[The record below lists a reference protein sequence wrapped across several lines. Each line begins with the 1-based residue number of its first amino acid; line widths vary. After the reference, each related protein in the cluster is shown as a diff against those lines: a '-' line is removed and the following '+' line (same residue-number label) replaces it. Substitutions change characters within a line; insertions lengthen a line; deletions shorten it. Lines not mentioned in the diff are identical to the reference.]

1 MTLKH
6 LVLALAVAAACAVAP
21 SSPRGSTEALGDT
34 FEMSLA
40 KAVAENDA
48 TLAVDMTPKLRGGA
62 EGHRPAGRGL
72 DFAYYQTDEP
82 TADDDGCRRG
92 RAPNAHPLPPP
103 TVLCRGAARS
113 QDATLPY

>member
-21 SSPRGSTEALGDT
+21 SSPRGSTEAVGDT

-40 KAVAENDA
+40 KA
-48 TLAVDMTPKLRGGA
+48 TLAVTPKLRGA
-62 EGHRPAGRGL
+62 SEGHRPAGRGL
-72 DFAYYQTDEP
+72 DFGQDRREHDE
-82 TADDDGCRRG
+82 TCLKSMNRNRSI
-92 RAPNAHPLPPP
+92 PLPPP

-113 QDATLPY
+113 RDATLPY